1 MKFVFWSLFDS
12 EHLIQLATFPKT
24 SYKLLCNLNL
34 FSIYCEIFGLEKL
47 HQLSGEVGFWKILN
61 IKSNFKRV
69 NNKID
74 WNMYIWRRNKLNP
87 EKKMYWWKLLIEL
100 HSHWNS
106 LAFVQK
112 PTNAADSIIA
122 TVSLIPSGGDISQ
135 FLQLTWKSLRSV
147 GWGTWLGRYQS
158 QQPADNNV
166 RSDFDFLKNL
176 CPACLHL
183 SFCLQTP
190 EQNRM
195 KEKIDFIESKMF

>member
-1 MKFVFWSLFDS
+1 MNYVFSRRKVRKFWSWYDRDQTCKFFKFVFWSLFDS

-61 IKSNFKRV
+61 IKSYFKRV

-74 WNMYIWRRNKLNP
+74 WNMYTWRRNKLNP

-106 LAFVQK
+106 LTFVQK
-112 PTNAADSIIA
+112 PTKAADSIIA
-122 TVSLIPSGGDISQ
+122 TVSLIPGGVDIN
-135 FLQLTWKSLRSV
+135 
-147 GWGTWLGRYQS
+147 
-158 QQPADNNV
+158 PNNQ
-166 RSDFDFLKNL
+166 RITMFDFRF
-176 CPACLHL
+176 
-183 SFCLQTP
+183 S
-190 EQNRM
+190 
-195 KEKIDFIESKMF
+195 

>member
-1 MKFVFWSLFDS
+1 MNFEVCMTGIKPTSFWSLFDS

-106 LAFVQK
+106 LTFVQK
-112 PTNAADSIIA
+112 PTKAADSIIA
-122 TVSLIPSGGDISQ
+122 TVSLIPGGGNINPNNQQITMFNQISI
-135 FLQLTWKSLRSV
+135 
-147 GWGTWLGRYQS
+147 
-158 QQPADNNV
+158 
-166 RSDFDFLKNL
+166 FLKTYVRL
-176 CPACLHL
+176 ACISPSAYKHL
-183 SFCLQTP
+183 NKT
-190 EQNRM
+190 EW
-195 KEKIDFIESKMF
+195 KKK